1 MKNWFVSLVV
11 IYIFAIMI
19 YAIWSYISFVNVEK
33 MEWVGS
39 LIYLPHGV
47 RVIGVCYFGY
57 KSIPALYA
65 GEISGPMLV
74 YPEQYFDVW
83 PYASI
88 ASLGGV
94 VLACEIVKWSGSNF
108 KGTII
113 TPINFT
119 NYRSLVL
126 VIILSALF
134 NAIGANLITSILANI
149 DLNVTVIARFFI
161 GDMLGA
167 FLLIL
172 FLMAVFSTLN
182 TNRLLRID
190 KN

>member
-1 MKNWFVSLVV
+1 MKNWFVSSLV
-11 IYIFAIMI
+11 IYIFAIMV
-19 YAIWSYISFVNVEK
+19 YAIWSYLAFVNVEK

-57 KSIPALYA
+57 KYIPALYA
-65 GEISGPMLV
+65 AELSGPMLV

-83 PYASI
+83 PFASI

-134 NAIGANLITSILANI
+134 NAIGANLITSMLANI
-149 DLNVTVIARFFI
+149 DLNVIVIARFFI

-167 FLLIL
+167 FVLIL
-172 FLMAVFSTLN
+172 FLMAVFTSLN
-182 TNRLLRID
+182 TNKLLKID